1 MKRRLLSM
9 HMTSHDIIY
18 VHHVALHSI
27 SPHFQLTQAVKLSM
41 TPYHEIKRFIWR
53 R

>member
-18 VHHVALHSI
+18 VRHVASHSI
-27 SPHFQLTQAVKLSM
+27 SPHFQLTQAVKQSM
-41 TPYHEIKRFIWR
+41 TPYHEK
-53 R
+53 

>member
-1 MKRRLLSM
+1 MKQRLLSM
-9 HMTSHDIIY
+9 HMTLYDIIY

-27 SPHFQLTQAVKLSM
+27 SPHFQLRQAVKLSM
-41 TPYHEIKRFIWR
+41 TLCHEIIRFISR